1 MDIIIYES
9 WNAQKYNPY
18 KCLYKGFILY
28 VCTVIYFMD
37 LMKTWVKLKVNF
49 ASLIPGQHRA
59 FEKSKEYDYSY
70 VYAIW
75 VSEEDDDDLNWL
87 EWLLR

>member
-1 MDIIIYES
+1 
-9 WNAQKYNPY
+9 
-18 KCLYKGFILY
+18 
-28 VCTVIYFMD
+28 
-37 LMKTWVKLKVNF
+37 MKTWVKFKVNF
-49 ASLIPGQHRA
+49 ASLFPGQQRA